1 MYPKTIQHMYLF
13 FARIN
18 WFDKYNVTS
27 CQYRKQKVHVLHI
40 SKTIRLM
47 WYTILIINNNLY
59 IWYIWYNFETTDI
72 CDTFWQIYT
81 CIFTRCNKKTHV
93 LKLDSS
99 GSSYN
104 FMSNSVWLWQ
114 IVWQVALCLCHPYHF
129 WFRPDLSVVPS
140 VELMGPS
147 DPFGSKP
154 RWGKEI
160 RQHGG
165 GWFFIYSHQ
174 KAFPAMA
181 KRLLLRFFWVL
192 FWSFLWREG
201 RYIVWVGNKKVPGGG
216 TNHPASLRFSPS
228 SLKKWAM
235 IGNIGG
241 DILHSCMGIIS

>member
-1 MYPKTIQHMYLF
+1 MNPVLQWFYMFEHIFLSIFFAYYYFEAEKRHQLLLYPKTIQHMYLF

-27 CQYRKQKVHVLHI
+27 CQYRKQRVHVLHI

-104 FMSNSVWLWQ
+104 FMSNSSWLWQ

-129 WFRPDLSVVPS
+129 WVRPSLSVLLS
-140 VELMGPS
+140 NSSL

-165 GWFFIYSHQ
+165 GWFFNLPSEKHCE
-174 KAFPAMA
+174 A
-181 KRLLLRFFWVL
+181 KRLLLRFFLGTFMWGKVDIQ
-192 FWSFLWREG
+192 EG
-201 RYIVWVGNKKVPGGG
+201 AP
-216 TNHPASLRFSPS
+216 
-228 SLKKWAM
+228 
-235 IGNIGG
+235 
-241 DILHSCMGIIS
+241 